1 MSHYLQT
8 GLRRFNNM
16 KKNIIKTVLVIL
28 IMEIVL
34 AALLAL
40 AIIFTVGYM
49 DINAGVFGQMNLVGY
64 ARGYE
69 KLWVFIY
76 YLSDILFYLII
87 ALLFFELILLIIR
100 TMVTRGLKAIETI
113 RGNDLKRI
121 IEKVKKVSLIT
132 FFKAIKINTPKR
144 SIIAYAIVMALVFGS
159 GWIAKTVLN
168 AYDSLVYRSDKIIN
182 LYSDEVLIDF
192 ANETTDA
199 DQYTILIDSDI
210 VNIHIYS
217 VANTVEGK
225 FYLLYDTPEQ
235 KEAYSLDVNKETN
248 AIVINLDQNQE
259 SYQKYIDPVLPSVEL
274 YLPSTLKV
282 NIVDVSITTYGSLT
296 MEYLTFNDLI
306 IDSRN
311 ADLSIKGEGMMVDS
325 INLTQY
331 AGNLS
336 LVFDNVESAHLDIE
350 DVTATLRL
358 NQISDDLVVDSVL
371 SKIFL
376 YQTTAE
382 TLTLN
387 GDESEF
393 ELREVAGVNAVVNIT
408 NSKLLY
414 VNTTSQNPASVTI
427 ISENSEITTK
437 GVKND

>member
-132 FFKAIKINTPKR
+132 FFKVIKINTPKR

>member
-1 MSHYLQT
+1 
-8 GLRRFNNM
+8 M
-16 KKNIIKTVLVIL
+16 KKNLIKTVIISL

-34 AALLAL
+34 AAVLAL

-49 DINAGVFGQMNLVGY
+49 EINAGVFEQLNLVSY

-76 YLSDILFYLII
+76 YLSDVLFYII
-87 ALLFFELILLIIR
+87 ISLLFFELILLIIR
-100 TMVTRGLKAIETI
+100 TMVNRGLKVIETV
-113 RGNDLKRI
+113 RGNDLSRI
-121 IEKVKKVSLIT
+121 TEKVKKVSFIT
-132 FFKAIKINTPKR
+132 IFKAMKINTPKR
-144 SIIAYAIVMALVFGS
+144 SLIAYAIVMVLVFGS

-192 ANETTDA
+192 TNETTDD
-199 DQYTILIDSDI
+199 DQYTIVIDSDI

-217 VANTVEGK
+217 VANTLEGK

-235 KEAYSLDVNKETN
+235 KEAYSLEVNKETN
-248 AIVINLDQNQE
+248 AISINLDQNND

-325 INLTQY
+325 ITLTQY

-350 DVTATLRL
+350 EVTATLRL
-358 NQISDDLVVDSVL
+358 NQVTNDLTVDSV
-371 SKIFL
+371 SSQIFL

-387 GDESEF
+387 GDKSEF